1 MTLMMMKAALSP
13 VLRRA
18 KASALPTATNATR
31 SITIGT
37 DMLSTV
43 ISLQKARPWSMS
55 PEKGSNKAV
64 DNAVTLKYLF
74 ADKTVG
80 VFGVPAPFTG
90 TCSNEHYPGYQK
102 LAAQLREA
110 GIHEIVCVAVSD
122 PYAHYAWHQALANNP
137 EEITFLADADATFA
151 RAYGI
156 DTILEECSLG
166 LRNKRFSMIVTDGS
180 VSTFRLVEDAVGDA
194 EVMLA
199 DLKEI
204 NENK

>member
-1 MTLMMMKAALSP
+1 MTLRMMKTALSP
-13 VLRRA
+13 MLKRA
-18 KASALPTATNATR
+18 KTSALPTALSATRR

-43 ISLQKARPWSMS
+43 ISLQKARPWSM
-55 PEKGSNKAV
+55 EGSNKAV
-64 DNAVTLKYLF
+64 DNAVTLKDLF

-137 EEITFLADADATFA
+137 EEITFLADTDATFA
-151 RAYGI
+151 RAYGV
-156 DTILEECSLG
+156 DTLLDECSLG
-166 LRNKRFSMIVTDGS
+166 LRSKRFSMIVTDGT
-180 VSTFRLVEDAVGDA
+180 VSTFRLVEDAAGDA

-204 NENK
+204 NENQ

>member
-1 MTLMMMKAALSP
+1 MTLMMMKTALSP
-13 VLRRA
+13 AIKRT
-18 KASALPTATNATR
+18 STATR

-55 PEKGSNKAV
+55 PEKGSNAAV
-64 DNAVTLKYLF
+64 DNAVTLKDLF
-74 ADKTVG
+74 ANKIVA

-90 TCSNEHYPGYQK
+90 TCSDEHYPAYK
-102 LAAQLREA
+102 RLAGALREA
-110 GIHEIVCVAVSD
+110 GIHEIVCVAVTD
-122 PYAHYAWHQALANNP
+122 PYAHNAWEKALSNNP
-137 EEITFLADADATFA
+137 EEITFLADTDATFA

-156 DTILEECSLG
+156 DIVLNENSLG

-180 VSTFRLVEDAVGDA
+180 VSTFRLVEDAAGDA
-194 EVMLA
+194 DAMLA

-204 NENK
+204 NENN